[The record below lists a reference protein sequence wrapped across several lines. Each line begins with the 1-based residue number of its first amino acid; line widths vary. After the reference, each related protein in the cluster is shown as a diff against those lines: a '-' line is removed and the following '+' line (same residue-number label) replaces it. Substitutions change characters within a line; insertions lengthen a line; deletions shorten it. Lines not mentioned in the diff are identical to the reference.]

1 MYKGELNLLK
11 IKSLKDINFKN
22 IAMKK
27 KLESELVSIAHRIL
41 KLKGREDVLKMHAEA
56 TLLLEKLSVLKF
68 AYENYDGELPAVSEE
83 ENFFGMIDSAF
94 NDKISDN
101 REIDDR
107 LFINLDEKEDDGIM
121 EPAIEKIKNMV
132 AFMPDVA
139 QDPTPTPIPTLED
152 ILPKQQYYKN
162 DLEDLTADYKNMPI
176 FDPVPK
182 EQNGHSN
189 EKKSLNDKLKNG
201 GLTIG
206 LNDKLAFIKHLF
218 EGNSADYDR
227 VISQINTIGSFAEAK
242 EFIQTMVKPDHQNWV
257 NKEEYETRFMEIIE
271 GKFN

>member
-1 MYKGELNLLK
+1 
-11 IKSLKDINFKN
+11 
-22 IAMKK
+22 MKK
-27 KLESELVSIAHRIL
+27 KLESELISIAHRIL
-41 KLKGREDVLKMHAEA
+41 KLKGREDVIKMHAEA
-56 TLLLEKLSVLKF
+56 TVLLEKLTVLKF
-68 AYENYDGELPAVSEE
+68 AYENTDGELPSMSDQGA
-83 ENFFGMIDSAF
+83 FYGMIDSAF

-132 AFMPDVA
+132 AFMPDIV
-139 QDPTPTPIPTLED
+139 QDSAPELDNIIPK
-152 ILPKQQYYKN
+152 PQYHKN

-182 EQNGHSN
+182 EQNGTVN
-189 EKKSLNDKLKNG
+189 DKKSLNDKLKNG
-201 GLTIG
+201 GLSIG

-218 EGNSADYDR
+218 EGNGADYDR
-227 VISQINTIGSFAEAK
+227 VISQINTIGSFSEAK
-242 EFIQTMVKPDHQNWV
+242 QFIESMVKPDHNGWA

>member
-1 MYKGELNLLK
+1 
-11 IKSLKDINFKN
+11 
-22 IAMKK
+22 MKK

-41 KLKGREDVLKMHAEA
+41 KLKGREDVVKMHTEA

-68 AYENYDGELPAVSEE
+68 AYENYDGELPAISDE

-132 AFMPDVA
+132 AFMPDI
-139 QDPTPTPIPTLED
+139 DLDSKPTLED
-152 ILPKQQYYKN
+152 ILPKTQYHKN

-201 GLTIG
+201 GLAIG

-218 EGNSADYDR
+218 EGNGADYDR
-227 VISQINTIGSFAEAK
+227 VISQINTIGSFVEAK
-242 EFIQTMVKPDHQNWV
+242 EFIQTMVKPDHQGWA

>member
-1 MYKGELNLLK
+1 
-11 IKSLKDINFKN
+11 
-22 IAMKK
+22 MKK

-41 KLKGREDVLKMHAEA
+41 KLKGKEDVLKMHAEA

-68 AYENYDGELPAVSEE
+68 SYEHFDGEMPVIGEDASFYGV
-83 ENFFGMIDSAF
+83 IDSSY

-107 LFINLDEKEDDGIM
+107 LFVNLDEKEDDGIM

-132 AFMPDVA
+132 AFMPDIA
-139 QDPTPTPIPTLED
+139 QEPKQTVED
-152 ILPKQQYYKN
+152 ILPKTEYHKN
-162 DLEDLTADYKNMPI
+162 DLEDLTADYKDMPI

-182 EQNGHSN
+182 EQNGQSN
-189 EKKSLNDKLKNG
+189 DKKSLNDKLKNG
-201 GLTIG
+201 GLAIG

-218 EGNSADYDR
+218 EGNGADYDR

-242 EFIQTMVKPDHQNWV
+242 EFIETMVKPDHQGWA
-257 NKEEYETRFMEIIE
+257 NKEEYEARFMEIIE

>member
-1 MYKGELNLLK
+1 MYKGGVNLLK
-11 IKSLKDINFKN
+11 IKSPNHINFKF

-41 KLKGREDVLKMHAEA
+41 KLKGREDVIKMHAEA

-68 AYENYDGELPAVSEE
+68 AYENYDGELPSVSDETS
-83 ENFFGMIDSAF
+83 FFGVIDSAF

-132 AFMPDVA
+132 AFMPDIEEKPDSV
-139 QDPTPTPIPTLED
+139 LED
-152 ILPKQQYYKN
+152 ILPKTQYHKN
-162 DLEDLTADYKNMPI
+162 DLEDLTADFKNMPI

-182 EQNGHSN
+182 EQNGHAN

-201 GLTIG
+201 GLAIG

-218 EGNSADYDR
+218 EGNGADYDR
-227 VISQINTIGSFAEAK
+227 VISQINTIGSFNEAK
-242 EFIQTMVKPDHQNWV
+242 QFIETMVKPDHNDWA
-257 NKEEYETRFMEIIE
+257 NKDEFEMRFMEIIE